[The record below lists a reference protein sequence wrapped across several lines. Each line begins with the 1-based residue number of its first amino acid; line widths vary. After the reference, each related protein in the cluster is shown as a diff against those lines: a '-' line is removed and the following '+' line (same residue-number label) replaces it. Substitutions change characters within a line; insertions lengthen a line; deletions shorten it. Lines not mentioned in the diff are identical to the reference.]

1 MTDTT
6 TAAYVSQRIASNLNL
21 VDITPQSKLTLLTQ
35 GLLNENNI
43 FTTFKDESIK
53 NMFIQTAD
61 ESYLEFIG
69 ISDGIVRT
77 KEPMVRVTEEDAVVS
92 LNYVSGDRQN
102 EIMPAG
108 SSLELVE
115 GTYWIKLNK
124 PVALGEIT
132 DKVYLNGDI
141 LAYEE
146 ASSISFGEGVSY
158 PITVGETSYDV
169 TFERSVNIPILI
181 ESVENFRDRVLY
193 GRQATKT
200 GSESA
205 LRLALSSVSLI
216 NAYSVNFETNP
227 YEILVFNKSLIDS
240 DSDYDSITQ
249 YAIPV
254 LTTKLNQVV
263 SEGTQ
268 FTVNVPK
275 KINFSI
281 KLKSN
286 VKDPRPVPGLAYIL
300 NEYVKST
307 YQLGA
312 VYTVNIETLMTYLL
326 RNGEDVDFLADYD
339 FIIYKNF
346 LGNSYESSSTTLK
359 IGVDEYPFLAE
370 VLVE

>member
-1 MTDTT
+1 MTDNVTS
-6 TAAYVSQRIASNLNL
+6 AYVSQRIASNLNL

-35 GLLNENNI
+35 GLLNENSI
-43 FTTFKDESIK
+43 FTAFKDESIN

-61 ESYLEFIG
+61 ESYLEYIG

-77 KEPMVRVTEEDAVVS
+77 KEPLIRVTEEDAVVS
-92 LNYVSGDRQN
+92 LNYVSGDYPE
-102 EIMPAG
+102 EIMPVG

-124 PVALGEIT
+124 TVNLAELQ
-132 DKVYLNGDI
+132 DKVYLSGDI

-146 ASSISFGEGVSY
+146 ANIISFGEGVSY
-158 PITVGETSYDV
+158 PITVGETEYNV
-169 TFERSVNIPILI
+169 TFERSVNIPILV
-181 ESVENFRDRVLY
+181 ETVENYRDRVLY

-205 LRLALSSVSLI
+205 IRLALSSVSLV

-227 YEILVFNKSLIDS
+227 FEILIFNRSLLES
-240 DSDYDSITQ
+240 DADYDSLTQ
-249 YAIPV
+249 YALPV

-268 FTVNVPK
+268 FTISIPK

-281 KLKSN
+281 KLKSL
-286 VKDPRPVPGLAYIL
+286 VSDPKTVPGVVYIL
-300 NEYVKST
+300 NEYIKSI
-307 YQLGA
+307 YQLGVPLTISIDTIRQYA
-312 VYTVNIETLMTYLL
+312 E
-326 RNGEDVDFLADYD
+326 RNGEDTDFLSDYD

-346 LGNSYESSSTTLK
+346 LGNSYESSSKVLN
-359 IGVDEYPFLAE
+359 INIDEYPYLAE